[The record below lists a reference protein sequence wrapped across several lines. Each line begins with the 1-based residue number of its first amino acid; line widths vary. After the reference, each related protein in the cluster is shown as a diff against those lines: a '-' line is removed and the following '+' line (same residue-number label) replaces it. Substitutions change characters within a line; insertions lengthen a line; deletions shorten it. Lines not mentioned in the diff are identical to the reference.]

1 METIYF
7 YTQLIPKNKQN
18 LDLYLKVKIP
28 KKFVFETSIYI
39 NENEFGKIK
48 NMNKKPNKNLKKLLK
63 NI

>member
-28 KKFVFETSIYI
+28 KKFVFEILIYI
-39 NENEFGKIK
+39 DKNEFEKIK
-48 NMNKKPNKNLKKLLK
+48 NMNKELTKDLKKLFK